1 MVKIAI
7 AGAPSTGKSPLAA
20 ALGQA
25 LQASGSQAVVT
36 VATPP
41 FATDLAGHDLVLLT
55 GLEPASQARSAAAC
69 MAAAAQEAADHAIR
83 TALASAGIAY
93 RVMYGT
99 VDQRLA
105 QALDAVNPPSPGPQ
119 RTGAARRGGKG
130 AWAWVCDKCSDPT
143 CEHRLL
149 SDLLAQRANTSPT

>member
-55 GLEPASQARSAAAC
+55 GLEPASQAHSAAASV
-69 MAAAAQEAADHAIR
+69 AAAAQEAADHAIR
-83 TALASAGIAY
+83 TALSSAGISY

-99 VDQRLA
+99 ADQRLA
-105 QALDAVNPPSPGPQ
+105 QAIEAVNPPAPQ
-119 RTGAARRGGKG
+119 GAAAARNGRKS
-130 AWAWVCDKCSDPT
+130 AWTWVCDKCSDPS

-149 SDLLAQRANTSPT
+149 SDLLAQRANGTPA

>member
-1 MVKIAI
+1 VVKIAI

-83 TALASAGIAY
+83 TALASAGISY

-99 VDQRLA
+99 ADQRLA

-119 RTGAARRGGKG
+119 RTSAARRGKG

-149 SDLLAQRANTSPT
+149 SDLLAQRANSSRT